1 MKFLAKFI
9 LPFAVFTALVSS
21 SPLPQEP
28 PAPGP
33 APPSGGE
40 KKIVVVGP
48 GPGPWSVGSEQVAT
62 WWSTGFTSDDPIT
75 VTTHEESGTTPI
87 FSADSTLNKGSTQIP
102 IDDKYTP
109 GTNYVTEVSLK
120 SDPSIKGI
128 GPAFTV
134 TGGGGGGEPKAA
146 PGPPPPPGGPSGGP
160 PPPDAAG
167 GKAPEPSGKGPE
179 PSGKGPEPSGKEPE
193 PSGKGPEP
201 SGKEP
206 EVPGGPPPPPD
217 AGGPPPPDSPK
228 AK

>member
-9 LPFAVFTALVSS
+9 LPLQYLLLLSVLLLYTRTSRS
-21 SPLPQEP
+21 RSC
-28 PAPGP
+28 
-33 APPSGGE
+33 PSFWWRE
-40 KKIVVVGP
+40 KNCCSRTRSGSL
-48 GPGPWSVGSEQVAT
+48 SVGSEQVAT

-120 SDPSIKGI
+120 SDPSIKG
-128 GPAFTV
+128 
-134 TGGGGGGEPKAA
+134 
-146 PGPPPPPGGPSGGP
+146 GP

-201 SGKEP
+201 SGKDLKFP
-206 EVPGGPPPPPD
+206 VVLHHLMLW
-217 AGGPPPPDSPK
+217 SPTT
-228 AK
+228 

>member
-1 MKFLAKFI
+1 MKPTIFI
-9 LPFAVFTALVSS
+9 SIFAVFTALVSS
-21 SPLPQEP
+21 SPLPQES

-62 WWSTGFTSDDPIT
+62 WWSTGFTTDDPVT

-120 SDPSIKGI
+120 SDPSIKGV
-128 GPAFTV
+128 GPVFTV
-134 TGGGGGGEPKAA
+134 TGGGGGGPKTPEPEGSK
-146 PGPPPPPGGPSGGP
+146 GPPPPPKGSEAPPPPSKGPEGSPPPPEGPPEGP
-160 PPPDAAG
+160 PPPA
-167 GKAPEPSGKGPE
+167 
-179 PSGKGPEPSGKEPE
+179 
-193 PSGKGPEP
+193 
-201 SGKEP
+201 
-206 EVPGGPPPPPD
+206 
-217 AGGPPPPDSPK
+217 PK

>member
-1 MKFLAKFI
+1 MKILTKFI
-9 LPFAVFTALVSS
+9 LSFAVFTALVSS

-62 WWSTGFTSDDPIT
+62 WWATGFTSDDPVT

-160 PPPDAAG
+160 PPPDA
-167 GKAPEPSGKGPE
+167 KAPEPSGKGPE
-179 PSGKGPEPSGKEPE
+179 PSGE

-201 SGKEP
+201 GGKGPEPSGP
-206 EVPGGPPPPPD
+206 EVPGGPPPPP
-217 AGGPPPPDSPK
+217 PDSAPK

>member
-1 MKFLAKFI
+1 MKILTKFI
-9 LPFAVFTALVSS
+9 LSFAVFTALVSS

-48 GPGPWSVGSEQVAT
+48 GPGPWSVGSEQVCT
-62 WWSTGFTSDDPIT
+62 WWSTGFTSDDPVI

-87 FSADSTLNKGSTQIP
+87 FSTDSTLNKGSTPIP

-109 GTNYVTEVSLK
+109 GTKYVTEVSLK
-120 SDPSIKGI
+120 SDPSIKGT

-160 PPPDAAG
+160 PPPEGPGGPKDSPPPPPPDAGGSKAPPPPPPDASG
-167 GKAPEPSGKGPE
+167 PKDGKAP
-179 PSGKGPEPSGKEPE
+179 
-193 PSGKGPEP
+193 
-201 SGKEP
+201 
-206 EVPGGPPPPPD
+206 PPPPPD